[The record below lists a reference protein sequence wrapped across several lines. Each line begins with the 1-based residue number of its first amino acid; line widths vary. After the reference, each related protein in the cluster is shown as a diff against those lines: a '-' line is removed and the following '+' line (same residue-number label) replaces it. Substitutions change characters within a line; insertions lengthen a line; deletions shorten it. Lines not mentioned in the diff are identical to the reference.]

1 MVRVLLRRNIGDM
14 VLDRSRY
21 YHTLAALLL
30 LFGLTLPLSKS
41 AGNVILFLSYTIAVT
56 GFLLNKNFKVVVFNN
71 SRQPLTLAFSLF
83 FLVALIGV
91 LFTDAY
97 SDGFHVANK
106 FFSLPAIY
114 LMASVLIQ
122 SLYSEEKRD
131 QKAEY
136 ILLSFLAGLMVLN
149 GIGIMTFLGIV
160 DKKQYVTP
168 LAPLHLHHIWF
179 SNINAIGLYTAVSF
193 LLFSRYGKSH
203 RGKLFLVC
211 SIVLGIFSILLS
223 VSRTAWFGTALTS
236 AIMALLVTKNKKII
250 FVALVSAALVGI
262 IIYLFIPLVHD
273 RIHLIVQDISS
284 FSAGKTETSLG
295 MRFLMW
301 KAAIMMF
308 LSNPLVGVGTGGYV
322 PTMMSYVAS
331 GQFPEFLLQFNQPH
345 NMYLFA
351 LATNGLLGLASLL
364 YLFYRILILTLPVL
378 RAGEGGGLFAFLAA
392 ATAVHYLIAGLTDSF
407 FNIQILRYTFVFIMG
422 VCIRSSLVSAHRDQ
436 TMVRE

>member
-1 MVRVLLRRNIGDM
+1 MA
-14 VLDRSRY
+14 LDRSRY
-21 YHTLAALLL
+21 YYTLAAMLL

-41 AGNVILFLSYTIAVT
+41 AGNVILFLSYTIGVT
-56 GFLLNKNFKVVVFNN
+56 GFLLNKNFKEVVYIN

-83 FLVALIGV
+83 FLVALVGV
-91 LFTDAY
+91 LFTNDY

-114 LMASVLIQ
+114 FMASVLIQ
-122 SLYSEEKRD
+122 SLYSEEKRN
-131 QKAEY
+131 QNAEY
-136 ILLSFLAGLMVLN
+136 ILLSFLVGLMVLN
-149 GIGIMTFLGIV
+149 GIGIMTFLGIIGQ
-160 DKKQYVTP
+160 KQYVTP
-168 LAPLHLHHIWF
+168 LAPMNLHHIWF
-179 SNINAIGLYTAVSF
+179 SNINALGLYTAVSF
-193 LLFSRYGKSH
+193 LLFSRYGKSD
-203 RGKLFLVC
+203 RGKLFLGC
-211 SIVLGIFSILLS
+211 SIVLGIFCILLS
-223 VSRTAWFGTALTS
+223 ISRTAWFGTALTS
-236 AIMALLVTKNKKII
+236 AIMAFLVSKKKKII
-250 FVALVSAALVGI
+250 FISIVAAAVAGV

-273 RIHLIVQDISS
+273 RINLIVQDISS
-284 FSAGKTETSLG
+284 FSAGNTETSLG

-322 PTMMSYVAS
+322 PTMASYVAS

-364 YLFYRILILTLPVL
+364 YLFYRILIFSLPVI
-378 RAGEGGGLFAFLAA
+378 RRGQGDRLFAFLAA

-422 VCIRSSLVSAHRDQ
+422 VCIRNSIVSVHRG
-436 TMVRE
+436 